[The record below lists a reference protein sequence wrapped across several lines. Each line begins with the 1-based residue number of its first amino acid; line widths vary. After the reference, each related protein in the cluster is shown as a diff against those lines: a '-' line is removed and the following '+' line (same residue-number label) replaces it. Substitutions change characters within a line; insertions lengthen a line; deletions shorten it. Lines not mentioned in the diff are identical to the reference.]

1 MQNKYSSRLVGFF
14 IIDRKDECRNMHLR
28 RIPSFI
34 GRILMQRLESREA
47 KKEIV
52 SDGENIWVMN
62 SEQETVHVIR
72 EQGARSAVED
82 DGSVSTSLRDDLVGD
97 DLSRL
102 FAHSFV
108 PREYIFRDEE
118 PSLYSFDDVTHFGK
132 QSATFFSDFAH
143 ELIPVDPFDCFVE
156 QVLNSMTFA
165 SLRVPSMGTS
175 GDIDIDIVSEFQLS
189 SSPNLNHY
197 HQYVDQSSFNDDGQF
212 SEISPSLGEQLFAE
226 VQQGT
231 GEVRAKD
238 GLGTHDFGTVE
249 GILGGERLSAGDD
262 DLINFYD
269 GEPIEIGVPVILE
282 PINKSSDRIVEN
294 GDKGIRNASGG
305 GTNERGKSLHV
316 SLSEFDDITSDLLDC
331 GRGDVSLTF
340 HSDKSWAGHVLILEK
355 FELGGDS
362 LRIESLLETETMET
376 LLDNRPV
383 ESVGE
388 GGEQSLCFSIAADS
402 GAGYTISFLGM
413 SLDEYMDFLSSTVKD
428 LTGA

>member
-1 MQNKYSSRLVGFF
+1 
-14 IIDRKDECRNMHLR
+14 MHLL
-28 RIPSFI
+28 RIPSVI
-34 GRILMQRLESREA
+34 RPMLMQRLESREA
-47 KKEIV
+47 KHEIV
-52 SDGENIWVMN
+52 SDGENQWVMN
-62 SEQETVHVIR
+62 SEQKAVQVIR
-72 EQGARSAVED
+72 EQDARPAVED
-82 DGSVSTSLRDDLVGD
+82 NGSVSTSLRDDLVSD
-97 DLSRL
+97 DLSHLLAR
-102 FAHSFV
+102 SFV
-108 PREYIFRDEE
+108 HREYVFRDEE
-118 PSLYSFDDVTHFGK
+118 TSSYSFDDVTHFGK
-132 QSATFFSDFAH
+132 QSATFFSDFPH
-143 ELIPVDPFDCFVE
+143 ELIPDDPFDCFVE
-156 QVLNSMTFA
+156 QVLNSLTFS
-165 SLRVPSMGTS
+165 SLRVPSMGT
-175 GDIDIDIVSEFQLS
+175 GGEIDIVSEFQFS
-189 SSPNLNHY
+189 FSPSLNHY

-212 SEISPSLGEQLFAE
+212 SELSTSIEEQLFAE

-231 GEVRAKD
+231 GGIRAKD
-238 GLGTHDFGTVE
+238 DLGTHDFGTVE

-282 PINKSSDRIVEN
+282 PINSSSDRIVEN
-294 GDKGIRNASGG
+294 GDQGIRNISGDEP
-305 GTNERGKSLHV
+305 NYRGKSLQV
-316 SLSEFDDITSDLLDC
+316 SLSDLDDITSDLLDC

-428 LTGA
+428 LTVD